1 MSNINI
7 NYRSALILKHALKDK
22 IESKQKL
29 IESGTEFSKEEIK
42 DLEQEI
48 RTYDDFSSKIDSKWA
63 NRRQSNKNK
72 SKSKNKKSNNQ
83 KES

>member
-22 IESKQKL
+22 IENKQKL
-29 IESGTEFSKEEIK
+29 LESGVEFSKEEIK

-48 RTYDDFSSKIDSKWA
+48 RTYNDFSSKIDLKWV
-63 NRRQSNKNK
+63 NRRQA
-72 SKSKNKKSNNQ
+72 NQ
-83 KES
+83 NSER